1 MRVHCPCCHRRETRD
16 GEACVVVMEGGL
28 RAPASHPTLATWR
41 AIRRAWS
48 GEWGDLVGPCPACG
62 QPMFSEGESGWEPWS
77 LTLPDGEDVTVTADG
92 VESATGPRDIDAI
105 DATLHDAWGERLI
118 PRHIRVGQ
126 AAFEGGVLSMMLI
139 PFLAWCVAVGSV
151 VIYLLNFSGVPF

>member
-16 GEACVVVMEGGL
+16 GETFKVDLEGGL
-28 RAPASHPTLATWR
+28 RAPNPHPTLAAWR
-41 AIRRAWS
+41 SIRRAWA

-62 QPMFSEGESGWEPWS
+62 QPMFSEGKTDWQPWVM
-77 LTLPDGEDVTVTADG
+77 TLPDGDDVTLTADG
-92 VESATGPRDIDAI
+92 IDGAASHRDPDQ
-105 DATLHDAWGERLI
+105 LDAWLEETWGETLL

-139 PFLAWCVAVGSV
+139 PLLAWCVAVGSV
-151 VIYLLNFSGVPF
+151 LIYLLNFSGVPF